1 MSPAAER
8 AEAIRFPIAGMTCSS
23 CVNRISRHL
32 RSVDGVSRVRVDLR
46 TETATV
52 VRDPSRA
59 PDSALDEAVR
69 AAGYEPEL
77 ALATAATAEPS
88 RPSLLARLARW
99 VRRDRTP
106 HADGATI
113 GSENRS

>member
-46 TETATV
+46 TETVTV
-52 VRDPSRA
+52 VRDPDRA
-59 PDSALDEAVR
+59 PDAALDEAVR
-69 AAGYEPEL
+69 AAGYEADL
-77 ALATAATAEPS
+77 ALATAATLEPS
-88 RPSLLARLARW
+88 CPSLLARLARS
-99 VRRDRTP
+99 VRRDRRP
-106 HADGATI
+106 PADGATT
-113 GSENRS
+113 GLENRS